1 MNKAELIGAISDKS
15 GLNRNDAESALNAF
29 IECVQNTVAGGDRVA
44 LPGFGTFQP
53 TLRKA
58 RTARDPRTGAPMQI
72 PERKAAKFTV
82 GTKFK
87 AQVATS

>member
-1 MNKAELIGAISDKS
+1 VNKAELVGAISDKS
-15 GLNRNDAESALNAF
+15 GLSRSDAESALNAL
-29 IECVQNTVAGGDRVA
+29 IDCVQDAVAGGDRVS

-82 GTKFK
+82 GSKFK
-87 AQVATS
+87 AQVASS